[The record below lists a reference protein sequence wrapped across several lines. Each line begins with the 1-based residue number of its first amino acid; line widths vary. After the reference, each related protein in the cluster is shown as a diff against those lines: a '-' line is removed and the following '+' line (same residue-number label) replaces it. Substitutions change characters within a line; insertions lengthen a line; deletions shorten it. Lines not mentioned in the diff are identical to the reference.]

1 MAKYLFEYLDGNAL
15 RGFDYV
21 DAASVQ
27 EARQR
32 VAEVV
37 GLRHLRQ
44 GTLLDDDLMAQLRA
58 SRVAP
63 LHLAPDQLARIEAIS
78 RNGDAAWPLFVEA
91 LKINRWF
98 IAACALTMAVG
109 VARGWDLL
117 AYVGVGGLVLLVGQF
132 FFGRAKSRHYQRL
145 LRAGALGQWAEVLK
159 VARRMQEVASNSP
172 QLAFDL
178 DVRRG
183 VALAATGHLGEA
195 VALVAKWQAED
206 VQPKG
211 MYWGRL
217 ASIYHSGRDY
227 GQFLAC
233 MRRGFAESQL
243 AIWARI
249 DLALALARLGEDP
262 REALELLRHESIEGQ
277 PEATARFIFWARG
290 MALLRLGDS
299 AGAEAALSKAVE
311 SFAAQVANPAVW
323 GALALSTAALAVAV
337 ANNGHAEEAR
347 AVLSPLMPIVSV
359 TADLPL
365 MEMVRQRVQ
374 GGSS

>member
-1 MAKYLFEYLDGNAL
+1 MAKYLFEYVDGNAL

-37 GLRHLRQ
+37 GLRQLRQ
-44 GTLLDDDLMAQLRA
+44 GTVLDDDLMAQLRA
-58 SRVAP
+58 SRTAP
-63 LHLAPDQLARIEAIS
+63 PHLTSDQLARIEAIS

-98 IAACALTMAVG
+98 LAACALTIAVSI
-109 VARGWDLL
+109 VRGWFWL
-117 AYVGVGGLVLLVGQF
+117 AYLGVGGVLLLVGVF
-132 FFGRAKSRHYQRL
+132 FFGRAKSRNYQRL
-145 LRAGALGQWAEVLK
+145 LRASALGQWSEVLK
-159 VARRMQEVASNSP
+159 LARRMQEAASNSP

-195 VALVAKWQAED
+195 VALVAKWQAQD

-227 GQFLAC
+227 NQFLAC

-262 REALELLRHESIEGQ
+262 REALELLRHESTEGQ
-277 PEATARFIFWARG
+277 PQATERFILWARG

-323 GALALSTAALAVAV
+323 GALALSTATLAVAV
-337 ANNGHAEEAR
+337 ASNGRREDAQ
-347 AVLSPLMPIVSV
+347 AVLSPLMPVVSV
-359 TADLPL
+359 LADQPL
-365 MEMVRQRVQ
+365 LEMVKQRVL
-374 GGSS
+374 G